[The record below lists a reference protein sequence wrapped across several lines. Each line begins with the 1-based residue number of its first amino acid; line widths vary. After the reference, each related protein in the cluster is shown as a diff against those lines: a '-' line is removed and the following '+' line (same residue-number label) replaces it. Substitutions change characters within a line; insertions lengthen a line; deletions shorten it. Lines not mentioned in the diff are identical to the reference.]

1 MARVRDA
8 VLPAGLALGL
18 ILIVMGFALDHYGLA
33 GLGVVLALAG
43 YIGRRPT
50 E

>member
-1 MARVRDA
+1 MARVWDA

-18 ILIVMGFALDHYGLA
+18 IFIVIGLVLGNYGLV

-43 YIGRRPT
+43 YFGRRPT